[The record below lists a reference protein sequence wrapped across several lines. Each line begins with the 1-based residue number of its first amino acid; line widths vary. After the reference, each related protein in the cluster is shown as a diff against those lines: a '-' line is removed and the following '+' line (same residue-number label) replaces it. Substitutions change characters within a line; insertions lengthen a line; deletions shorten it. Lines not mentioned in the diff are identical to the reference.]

1 MKSELNKEFNSF
13 YEEYFPNIF
22 RYVSRFIGNYQEA
35 EQITQQ
41 VFVNLYEYLKT
52 NSEIEYPKA
61 YVYRIAHNICI
72 NFLKRKK
79 KSDEII
85 TGSDALSYSNSSD
98 YDQAVKEQRTISVR
112 DAILKLPR
120 RDQKCIFLY
129 QEGFSYAEIA
139 HSTGIKQTAIS
150 KTLSRAIERLS
161 RQIKN
166 GEKP

>member
-1 MKSELNKEFNSF
+1 MKSELSKEFNSF
-13 YEEYFPNIF
+13 YAEYFSNIF
-22 RYVSRFIGNYQEA
+22 RYVFRFIGNYQEA

-52 NSEIEYPKA
+52 SSEIEYPKA
-61 YVYRIAHNICI
+61 YVHRIAHNICI

-79 KSDEII
+79 KSDEIM
-85 TGSDALSYSNSSD
+85 TTSNALSYSNCSD
-98 YDQAVKEQRTISVR
+98 YDQIVKEQRTISVR
-112 DAILKLPR
+112 ESILKLPR

-166 GEKP
+166 GEKS

>member
-1 MKSELNKEFNSF
+1 MSELSKEFNSF

-22 RYVSRFIGNYQEA
+22 RYVFHFVGNYQEA

-61 YVYRIAHNICI
+61 YLHRIAHNICI

-79 KSDEII
+79 ITDKILTPPNTPSYLSCSDCVQTE
-85 TGSDALSYSNSSD
+85 
-98 YDQAVKEQRTISVR
+98 KEDRTILVR
-112 DAILKLPR
+112 EAILKLPR
-120 RDQKCIFLY
+120 RDQKCLFLY

-150 KTLSRAIERLS
+150 KILSRAIERLS

-166 GEKP
+166 GEKR